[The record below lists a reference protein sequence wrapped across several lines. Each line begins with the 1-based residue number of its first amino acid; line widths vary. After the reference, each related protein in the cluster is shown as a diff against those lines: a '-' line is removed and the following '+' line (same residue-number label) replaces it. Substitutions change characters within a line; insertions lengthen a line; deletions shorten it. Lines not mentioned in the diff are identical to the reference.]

1 MTASNDFMTE
11 LLQLATQTVTVTP
24 RSSINSYGEVLNAGS
39 GTTYKAYVQK
49 ISASKRNAS
58 TDQVVIDYVAYI
70 PSTTYTPSTD
80 DLLTV
85 SGVSRVIVETDIRS
99 DEFGQQ
105 CVVLALGEPRRN

>member
-1 MTASNDFMTE
+1 MTAIDMFMTE
-11 LLQLATQTVTVTP
+11 LLQLATQTVTITP

-49 ISASKRNAS
+49 ISASQRNS
-58 TDQVVIDYVAYI
+58 TSDETAVEYIAYI
-70 PSTTYTPSTD
+70 PSTSYSPSTD
-80 DLLTV
+80 DVLTV
-85 SGVSRVIVETDIRS
+85 SGVTRVIVEVDVRS

>member
-1 MTASNDFMTE
+1 VTFATQFSTD
-11 LLQLATQTVTVTP
+11 LLRLATQTVTITP

-39 GTTYKAYVQK
+39 GTNYKAYVQK
-49 ISASKRNAS
+49 ISASNRNAS
-58 TDQVVIDYVAYI
+58 TDQAVIDYVAYI
-70 PSTTYTPSTD
+70 PSTTYSPSTD

-85 SGVSRVIVETDIRS
+85 GGIARVIVEADIRS